1 MDCLVD
7 LKKGK
12 KKKKKTVAAW
22 RNNPS
27 IVSKLYGFI
36 CMIEYKYH
44 FQSLQMG
51 SLEYVEPDI
60 ITH

>member
-12 KKKKKTVAAW
+12 KKKKTVAAW
-22 RNNPS
+22 RNNPR
-27 IVSKLYGFI
+27 IVSKLYGCI
-36 CMIEYKYH
+36 YMIEYKYY
-44 FQSLQMG
+44 FQTLQMG